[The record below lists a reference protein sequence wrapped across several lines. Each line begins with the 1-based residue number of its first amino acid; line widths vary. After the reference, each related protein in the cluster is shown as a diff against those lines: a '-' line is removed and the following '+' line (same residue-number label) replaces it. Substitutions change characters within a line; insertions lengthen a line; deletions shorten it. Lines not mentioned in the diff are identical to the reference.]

1 MKKFFVY
8 LIFFFSIYS
17 QSFSIE
23 LSKALT
29 EAFKN
34 NPELNA
40 ERENLEVSKE
50 DLKVSKSEFLP
61 SVTITGT
68 KSEEDTD
75 KLTNRSGSNATI
87 NDVNTKKQ
95 TLSIEQK
102 IFQGFGG
109 VADVQKNELGIKLAK
124 IKLIKKEQE
133 ILYKAIDA
141 FTGVLV
147 ADQKF
152 EINKQN
158 LNLLERQV
166 ETDRARL
173 EKGQISVAD
182 LAQSESSLAGA
193 DAKFI
198 GAKNDVVTAKLVYE
212 KVIGPLAVDAKLNS
226 NIDVIPVIPENLEK
240 ALQIS
245 NSKSPDLI
253 IAKIEYE
260 QSKKDVVIARS
271 ELSPSAS
278 ISLESSK
285 TDDLSSTYDEQDKDT
300 MTAKV
305 TLPLFQGGKNHAN
318 LARSKNL
325 NKRKRLL
332 YDNAIKNNDS
342 NVASAW
348 STLQSAK
355 KFLDSVK
362 LQVKAAEIANE
373 GITVEYE
380 TGLGRTT
387 LDLIQ
392 SNTLLLDAKISL
404 ADAERNYLLN
414 QFQFLQSIG
423 ILTSS
428 YLKLQL

>member
-1 MKKFFVY
+1 MKKILLYTTF
-8 LIFFFSIYS
+8 LLSICS
-17 QSFSIE
+17 HVIAVE
-23 LSKALT
+23 LSKALS

-40 ERENLEVSKE
+40 ERENLKVSQE

-61 SVTITGT
+61 SITITGT

-75 KLTNRSGSNATI
+75 KLTDRSGNNSAI
-87 NDVNTKKQ
+87 DDVNTKKQ
-95 TLSIEQK
+95 TVTVEQK

-109 VADVQKNELGIKLAK
+109 VADLQKNEIGIELAK
-124 IKLIKKEQE
+124 IKLIIKEQE
-133 ILYKAIDA
+133 VLFKAIEG
-141 FTGVLV
+141 FTGVLL

-152 EINKQN
+152 SIYEQN

-173 EKGQISVAD
+173 EKGEISIAD

-193 DAKFI
+193 EAKFI
-198 GAKNDVVTAKLVYE
+198 GAKNDVVTAKLIYE
-212 KVIGPLAVDAKLNS
+212 KVIGPLAVDAKLNKE
-226 NIDVIPVIPENLEK
+226 IDIIPNIPESLNK

-253 IAKIEYE
+253 VAKLEYE

-300 MTAKV
+300 MTAKI
-305 TLPLFQGGKNHAN
+305 TLPLFKGGKNYAN
-318 LARSKNL
+318 LSRSKNL

-348 STLQSAK
+348 SKLQSSK
-355 KFLDSVK
+355 RFLDSVR

-373 GITVEYE
+373 GITIEYE

-404 ADAERNYLLN
+404 ADAERDYLLT
-414 QFQFLQSIG
+414 QFRFLRVVG
-423 ILTSS
+423 LLTSNH
-428 YLKLQL
+428 LKLQ

>member
-1 MKKFFVY
+1 MKKILLYTTF
-8 LIFFFSIYS
+8 LLSICS
-17 QSFSIE
+17 HVIAVE
-23 LSKALT
+23 LSKALS

-40 ERENLEVSKE
+40 ERENLKVSQE

-61 SVTITGT
+61 SITITGT

-75 KLTNRSGSNATI
+75 KLTDRSGNNSAI
-87 NDVNTKKQ
+87 DDVNTKKQ
-95 TLSIEQK
+95 TVTVEQK

-109 VADVQKNELGIKLAK
+109 VADLQKNEIGIELAK
-124 IKLIKKEQE
+124 IKLINKEQE
-133 ILYKAIDA
+133 VLFKAIEG
-141 FTGVLV
+141 FTGVLL

-152 EINKQN
+152 SINEQN

-173 EKGQISVAD
+173 EKGQISIAD

-193 DAKFI
+193 EAKFI
-198 GAKNDVVTAKLVYE
+198 GAKNDVVTAKLIYE
-212 KVIGPLAVDAKLNS
+212 KVIGPLAVDAKLNKV
-226 NIDVIPVIPENLEK
+226 IDIIPNIPESLNK

-245 NSKSPDLI
+245 NSKSPELI
-253 IAKIEYE
+253 VAKLEYE
-260 QSKKDVVIARS
+260 QSKKDIVIARS

-305 TLPLFQGGKNHAN
+305 TLPLFKGGKNYAN
-318 LARSKNL
+318 LSRSKNL

-332 YDNAIKNNDS
+332 YDNAIKNKDS

-348 STLQSAK
+348 SKLQSSK
-355 KFLDSVK
+355 RFLDSVR

-373 GITVEYE
+373 GITIEYE

-404 ADAERNYLLN
+404 ADAERDYLLT
-414 QFQFLQSIG
+414 QFKFLRVIG
-423 ILTSS
+423 LLTSNH
-428 YLKLQL
+428 LKLQ

>member
-1 MKKFFVY
+1 MKKILLYTTF
-8 LIFFFSIYS
+8 LLSICS
-17 QSFSIE
+17 HVIAVE
-23 LSKALT
+23 LSKALS

-40 ERENLEVSKE
+40 ERENLKVSQE

-61 SVTITGT
+61 SITITGT

-75 KLTNRSGSNATI
+75 KLTDRSGNNSAI
-87 NDVNTKKQ
+87 DDVNTKKQ
-95 TLSIEQK
+95 TVTVEQK

-109 VADVQKNELGIKLAK
+109 VADLQKNEIGIELAK
-124 IKLIKKEQE
+124 IKLIIKEQE
-133 ILYKAIDA
+133 VLFKAIEG
-141 FTGVLV
+141 FTGVLL

-152 EINKQN
+152 SIYEQN

-173 EKGQISVAD
+173 EKGQISIAD

-193 DAKFI
+193 EAKFI
-198 GAKNDVVTAKLVYE
+198 GAKNDVVTAKLIYE
-212 KVIGPLAVDAKLNS
+212 KVIGPLAVDAKLNKE
-226 NIDVIPVIPENLEK
+226 IDIIPNIPESLNK

-253 IAKIEYE
+253 VAKLEYE

-300 MTAKV
+300 MTAKI
-305 TLPLFQGGKNHAN
+305 TLPLFKGGKNYAN
-318 LARSKNL
+318 LSRSKNL

-348 STLQSAK
+348 SKLQSSK
-355 KFLDSVK
+355 RFLDSVR

-373 GITVEYE
+373 GITIEYE

-404 ADAERNYLLN
+404 ADAERDYLLT
-414 QFQFLQSIG
+414 QFRFLRVVG
-423 ILTSS
+423 LLTSNH
-428 YLKLQL
+428 LKLQ

>member
-1 MKKFFVY
+1 MKKILLYTTF
-8 LIFFFSIYS
+8 LLSICGHV
-17 QSFSIE
+17 IAVE
-23 LSKALT
+23 LSKALS

-40 ERENLEVSKE
+40 ERENLKVSQE

-61 SVTITGT
+61 SITITGT

-75 KLTNRSGSNATI
+75 KLTDRSGNNSAI
-87 NDVNTKKQ
+87 DDVNTKKQ
-95 TLSIEQK
+95 TVTVEQK

-109 VADVQKNELGIKLAK
+109 VADLQKNEIGIELAK
-124 IKLIKKEQE
+124 IKLINKEQE
-133 ILYKAIDA
+133 VLFKAIEG
-141 FTGVLV
+141 FTGVLL

-152 EINKQN
+152 SINEQN

-173 EKGQISVAD
+173 EKGQISIAD

-193 DAKFI
+193 EAKFI
-198 GAKNDVVTAKLVYE
+198 GAKNDVVTAKLIYE
-212 KVIGPLAVDAKLNS
+212 KVIGPLAVDAKLNKE
-226 NIDVIPVIPENLEK
+226 IDIIPNIPESLNK

-253 IAKIEYE
+253 VAKLEYE

-285 TDDLSSTYDEQDKDT
+285 TDDLSSAYDEQDKDT

-305 TLPLFQGGKNHAN
+305 TLPLFKGGKNYAN
-318 LARSKNL
+318 LSRSKNL

-348 STLQSAK
+348 SKLQSSK
-355 KFLDSVK
+355 RFLDSVR

-373 GITVEYE
+373 GITIEYE

-404 ADAERNYLLN
+404 ADAERDYLLT
-414 QFQFLQSIG
+414 QFRFLRVIG
-423 ILTSS
+423 LLTSNH
-428 YLKLQL
+428 LKLQ

>member
-1 MKKFFVY
+1 MKKILLYTTF
-8 LIFFFSIYS
+8 LLSICS
-17 QSFSIE
+17 HVIAVE
-23 LSKALT
+23 LSKALS

-40 ERENLEVSKE
+40 ERENLKVSQE

-61 SVTITGT
+61 SITITGT

-75 KLTNRSGSNATI
+75 KLTDRSGNNSAI
-87 NDVNTKKQ
+87 DDVNTKKQ
-95 TLSIEQK
+95 TVTVEQK

-109 VADVQKNELGIKLAK
+109 VADLQKNEIGIELAK
-124 IKLIKKEQE
+124 IKLIIKEQE
-133 ILYKAIDA
+133 VLFKAIEG
-141 FTGVLV
+141 FTGVLL

-152 EINKQN
+152 SINEQN

-173 EKGQISVAD
+173 EKGQISIAD

-193 DAKFI
+193 EAKFI
-198 GAKNDVVTAKLVYE
+198 GAKNDVVTAKLIYE
-212 KVIGPLAVDAKLNS
+212 KVIGPLAVDAKLNKE
-226 NIDVIPVIPENLEK
+226 IDIIPNIPESLNK

-253 IAKIEYE
+253 VAKLEYE

-300 MTAKV
+300 MTAKI
-305 TLPLFQGGKNHAN
+305 TLPLFKGGKNYAN
-318 LARSKNL
+318 LSRSKNL

-348 STLQSAK
+348 SKLQSSK
-355 KFLDSVK
+355 RFLDSVR

-373 GITVEYE
+373 GITIEYE

-404 ADAERNYLLN
+404 ADAERDYLLT
-414 QFQFLQSIG
+414 QFRFLRVIG
-423 ILTSS
+423 LLTSNH
-428 YLKLQL
+428 LKLQ

>member
-1 MKKFFVY
+1 MKKILLYTTF
-8 LIFFFSIYS
+8 LLSICS
-17 QSFSIE
+17 HVIAVE
-23 LSKALT
+23 LSKALS

-40 ERENLEVSKE
+40 ERENLKVSQE

-61 SVTITGT
+61 SITITGT

-75 KLTNRSGSNATI
+75 KLTDRSGNNSAI
-87 NDVNTKKQ
+87 DDVNTKKQ
-95 TLSIEQK
+95 TVTVEQK

-109 VADVQKNELGIKLAK
+109 VADLQKNEIGIELAK
-124 IKLIKKEQE
+124 IKLIIKEQE
-133 ILYKAIDA
+133 VLFKAIEG
-141 FTGVLV
+141 FTGVLL

-152 EINKQN
+152 SIYEQN

-173 EKGQISVAD
+173 EKGQISIAD

-193 DAKFI
+193 EAKFI
-198 GAKNDVVTAKLVYE
+198 GAKNDVVTAKLIYE
-212 KVIGPLAVDAKLNS
+212 KVIGPLAVDAKLNKE
-226 NIDVIPVIPENLEK
+226 IDIIPNIPESLNK

-253 IAKIEYE
+253 VAKLEYE

-300 MTAKV
+300 MTAKI
-305 TLPLFQGGKNHAN
+305 TLPLFKGGKNYAN
-318 LARSKNL
+318 LSRSKNL

-348 STLQSAK
+348 SKLQSSK
-355 KFLDSVK
+355 RFLDSVR

-373 GITVEYE
+373 GITIEYE

-404 ADAERNYLLN
+404 ADAERDYLLT
-414 QFQFLQSIG
+414 QFRFLRVIG
-423 ILTSS
+423 LLTSNH
-428 YLKLQL
+428 LKLQ

>member
-1 MKKFFVY
+1 MKKILLYTTF
-8 LIFFFSIYS
+8 LLSICS
-17 QSFSIE
+17 HVIAVE
-23 LSKALT
+23 LSKALS

-40 ERENLEVSKE
+40 ERENLKVSQE

-61 SVTITGT
+61 SITITGT

-75 KLTNRSGSNATI
+75 KLTDRSGNNSAI
-87 NDVNTKKQ
+87 DDVNTKKQ
-95 TLSIEQK
+95 TVTVEQK

-109 VADVQKNELGIKLAK
+109 VADLQKNEIGIELAK
-124 IKLIKKEQE
+124 IKLINKEQE
-133 ILYKAIDA
+133 VLFKAIEG
-141 FTGVLV
+141 FTGVLL

-152 EINKQN
+152 SINEQN

-173 EKGQISVAD
+173 EKGQISIAD

-193 DAKFI
+193 EAKFI
-198 GAKNDVVTAKLVYE
+198 GAKNDVVTAKLIYE
-212 KVIGPLAVDAKLNS
+212 KVIGPLAVDAKLNKE
-226 NIDVIPVIPENLEK
+226 IDIIPNIPESLNK

-253 IAKIEYE
+253 VAKLEYE

-305 TLPLFQGGKNHAN
+305 TLPLFKGGKNYAN
-318 LARSKNL
+318 LSRSKNL

-348 STLQSAK
+348 SKLQSSK
-355 KFLDSVK
+355 RFLDSVR

-373 GITVEYE
+373 GITIEYE

-404 ADAERNYLLN
+404 ADAERDYLLT
-414 QFQFLQSIG
+414 QFRFLRVIG
-423 ILTSS
+423 LLTSNH
-428 YLKLQL
+428 LKLQ

>member
-1 MKKFFVY
+1 MKKILLYTTF
-8 LIFFFSIYS
+8 LLSICS
-17 QSFSIE
+17 HVIAVE
-23 LSKALT
+23 LSKALS

-40 ERENLEVSKE
+40 ERENLKVSQE

-61 SVTITGT
+61 SITITGT

-75 KLTNRSGSNATI
+75 KLTDRSGNNSAI
-87 NDVNTKKQ
+87 DDVNTKKQ
-95 TLSIEQK
+95 TVTVEQK

-109 VADVQKNELGIKLAK
+109 VADLQKNEIGIELAK
-124 IKLIKKEQE
+124 IKLINKEQE
-133 ILYKAIDA
+133 VLFKAIEG
-141 FTGVLV
+141 FTGVLL

-152 EINKQN
+152 SINEQN

-173 EKGQISVAD
+173 EKGQISIAD

-193 DAKFI
+193 EAKFI
-198 GAKNDVVTAKLVYE
+198 GAKNDVVTAKLIYE
-212 KVIGPLAVDAKLNS
+212 KVIGPLAVDAKLNKE
-226 NIDVIPVIPENLEK
+226 IDIIPNIPESLNK

-253 IAKIEYE
+253 VAKLEYE

-300 MTAKV
+300 MTAKI
-305 TLPLFQGGKNHAN
+305 TLPLFKGGKNYAN
-318 LARSKNL
+318 LSRSKNL

-348 STLQSAK
+348 SKLQSSK
-355 KFLDSVK
+355 RFLDSVR

-373 GITVEYE
+373 GITIEYE

-404 ADAERNYLLN
+404 ADAERDYLLT
-414 QFQFLQSIG
+414 QFRFLRVVG
-423 ILTSS
+423 LLTSNH
-428 YLKLQL
+428 LKLQ

>member
-1 MKKFFVY
+1 MKKILLYTTF
-8 LIFFFSIYS
+8 LLSICS
-17 QSFSIE
+17 HVIAVE
-23 LSKALT
+23 LSKALS

-40 ERENLEVSKE
+40 ERENLKVSQE

-61 SVTITGT
+61 SITITGT

-75 KLTNRSGSNATI
+75 KLTDRSGNNSAI
-87 NDVNTKKQ
+87 DDVNTKKQ
-95 TLSIEQK
+95 TVTVEQK

-109 VADVQKNELGIKLAK
+109 VADLQKNEIGIELAK
-124 IKLIKKEQE
+124 IKLINKEQE
-133 ILYKAIDA
+133 VLFKAIEG
-141 FTGVLV
+141 FTGVLL

-152 EINKQN
+152 SIYEQN

-173 EKGQISVAD
+173 EKGQISIAD

-193 DAKFI
+193 EAKFI
-198 GAKNDVVTAKLVYE
+198 GAKNDVVTAKLIYE
-212 KVIGPLAVDAKLNS
+212 KVIGPLAVDAKLNKE
-226 NIDVIPVIPENLEK
+226 IDIIPNIPESLNK

-253 IAKIEYE
+253 VAKLEYE

-300 MTAKV
+300 MTAKI
-305 TLPLFQGGKNHAN
+305 TLPLFKGGKNYAN
-318 LARSKNL
+318 LSRSKNL

-348 STLQSAK
+348 SKLQSSK
-355 KFLDSVK
+355 RFLDSVR

-373 GITVEYE
+373 GITIEYE

-404 ADAERNYLLN
+404 ADAERDYLLT
-414 QFQFLQSIG
+414 QFRFLRVIG
-423 ILTSS
+423 LLTSNH
-428 YLKLQL
+428 LKLQ

>member
-1 MKKFFVY
+1 MKKILLYTTF
-8 LIFFFSIYS
+8 LLSICS
-17 QSFSIE
+17 HVIAVE
-23 LSKALT
+23 LSKALS

-40 ERENLEVSKE
+40 ERENLKVSQE

-61 SVTITGT
+61 SITITGT

-75 KLTNRSGSNATI
+75 KLTDRSGNNSAI
-87 NDVNTKKQ
+87 DDVKTKKQ
-95 TLSIEQK
+95 TVTVEQK

-109 VADVQKNELGIKLAK
+109 VADLQKNEIGIELAK
-124 IKLIKKEQE
+124 IKLIIKEQE
-133 ILYKAIDA
+133 VLFKAIEG
-141 FTGVLV
+141 FTGVLL

-152 EINKQN
+152 SIYEQN

-173 EKGQISVAD
+173 EKGQISIAD

-193 DAKFI
+193 EAKFI
-198 GAKNDVVTAKLVYE
+198 GAKNDVVTAKLIYE
-212 KVIGPLAVDAKLNS
+212 KVIGPLAVDAKLNKE
-226 NIDVIPVIPENLEK
+226 IDIIPNIPESLNK

-253 IAKIEYE
+253 VAKLEYE

-300 MTAKV
+300 MTAKI
-305 TLPLFQGGKNHAN
+305 TLPLFKGGKNYAN
-318 LARSKNL
+318 LSRSKNL

-348 STLQSAK
+348 SKLQSSK
-355 KFLDSVK
+355 RFLDSVR

-373 GITVEYE
+373 GITIEYE

-404 ADAERNYLLN
+404 ADAERDYLLT
-414 QFQFLQSIG
+414 QFRFLRVVG
-423 ILTSS
+423 LLTSNH
-428 YLKLQL
+428 LKLQ

>member
-1 MKKFFVY
+1 MKKILLYTTF
-8 LIFFFSIYS
+8 LLSICS
-17 QSFSIE
+17 HVIAVE
-23 LSKALT
+23 LSKALS

-40 ERENLEVSKE
+40 ERENLKVSQE

-61 SVTITGT
+61 SITITGT

-75 KLTNRSGSNATI
+75 KLTDRSGNNSAI
-87 NDVNTKKQ
+87 DDVNTKKQ
-95 TLSIEQK
+95 TVTVEQK

-109 VADVQKNELGIKLAK
+109 VADLQKNEIGIELAK
-124 IKLIKKEQE
+124 IKLIIKEQE
-133 ILYKAIDA
+133 VLFKAIEG
-141 FTGVLV
+141 FTGVLL

-152 EINKQN
+152 SIYEQN

-173 EKGQISVAD
+173 EKGEISIAD

-193 DAKFI
+193 EAKFI
-198 GAKNDVVTAKLVYE
+198 GAKNDVVTAKLIYE
-212 KVIGPLAVDAKLNS
+212 KVIGPLAVDAKLNKE
-226 NIDVIPVIPENLEK
+226 IDIIPNIPESLNK

-253 IAKIEYE
+253 VAKLEYE

-305 TLPLFQGGKNHAN
+305 TLPLFKGGKNYAN
-318 LARSKNL
+318 LSRSKNL

-348 STLQSAK
+348 SKLQSSK
-355 KFLDSVK
+355 RFLDSVR

-373 GITVEYE
+373 GITIEYE

-404 ADAERNYLLN
+404 ADAERDYLLT
-414 QFQFLQSIG
+414 QFRFLRVVG
-423 ILTSS
+423 LLTSNH
-428 YLKLQL
+428 LKLQ

>member
-1 MKKFFVY
+1 MKKILLYTTF
-8 LIFFFSIYS
+8 LLSICS
-17 QSFSIE
+17 HVIAVE
-23 LSKALT
+23 LSKALS

-40 ERENLEVSKE
+40 ERENLKVSQE

-61 SVTITGT
+61 SITITGT

-75 KLTNRSGSNATI
+75 KLTDRSGNNSAI
-87 NDVNTKKQ
+87 DDVNTKKQ
-95 TLSIEQK
+95 TVTVEQK

-109 VADVQKNELGIKLAK
+109 VADLQKNEIGIELAK
-124 IKLIKKEQE
+124 IKLINKEQE
-133 ILYKAIDA
+133 VLFKAIEG
-141 FTGVLV
+141 FTGVLL

-152 EINKQN
+152 SINEQN

-173 EKGQISVAD
+173 EKGQISIAD

-193 DAKFI
+193 EAKFI
-198 GAKNDVVTAKLVYE
+198 GAKNDVVTAKLIYE
-212 KVIGPLAVDAKLNS
+212 KVIGPLAVDAKLNKE
-226 NIDVIPVIPENLEK
+226 IDIIPNIPESLNK

-253 IAKIEYE
+253 VAKLEYE

-305 TLPLFQGGKNHAN
+305 TLPLFKGGKNYAN
-318 LARSKNL
+318 LSRSKNL
-325 NKRKRLL
+325 NKKKRLL

-348 STLQSAK
+348 SKLQSSK
-355 KFLDSVK
+355 RFLDSVR

-373 GITVEYE
+373 GITIEYE

-404 ADAERNYLLN
+404 ADAERDYLLT
-414 QFQFLQSIG
+414 QFRFLRVVG
-423 ILTSS
+423 LLTSNH
-428 YLKLQL
+428 LKLQ

>member
-1 MKKFFVY
+1 MKKILLYTTF
-8 LIFFFSIYS
+8 LLSICS
-17 QSFSIE
+17 HVIAVE
-23 LSKALT
+23 LSKALS

-40 ERENLEVSKE
+40 ERENLKVSQE

-61 SVTITGT
+61 SITITGT

-75 KLTNRSGSNATI
+75 KLTDRSGNNSAI
-87 NDVNTKKQ
+87 DDVNTKKQ
-95 TLSIEQK
+95 TVTVEQK

-109 VADVQKNELGIKLAK
+109 VADLQKNEIGIELAK
-124 IKLIKKEQE
+124 IKLINKEQE
-133 ILYKAIDA
+133 VLFKAIEG
-141 FTGVLV
+141 FTGVLL

-152 EINKQN
+152 SINEQN

-173 EKGQISVAD
+173 EKGQISIAD

-193 DAKFI
+193 EAKFI
-198 GAKNDVVTAKLVYE
+198 GAKNDVVTAKLIYE
-212 KVIGPLAVDAKLNS
+212 KVIGPLAVDAKLNKE
-226 NIDVIPVIPENLEK
+226 IDIIPNIPESLNK

-253 IAKIEYE
+253 VAKLEYE

-300 MTAKV
+300 MTAKI
-305 TLPLFQGGKNHAN
+305 TLPLFKGGKNYAN
-318 LARSKNL
+318 LSRSKNL

-348 STLQSAK
+348 SKLQSSK
-355 KFLDSVK
+355 RFLDSVR

-373 GITVEYE
+373 GITIEYE

-404 ADAERNYLLN
+404 ADAERDYLLT
-414 QFQFLQSIG
+414 QFRFLRVVG
-423 ILTSS
+423 ILTSNH
-428 YLKLQL
+428 LKLQ

>member
-1 MKKFFVY
+1 MKKILLYTTF
-8 LIFFFSIYS
+8 LLSICS
-17 QSFSIE
+17 HVIAVE
-23 LSKALT
+23 LSKALS

-40 ERENLEVSKE
+40 ERENLKVSQE

-61 SVTITGT
+61 SITITGT

-75 KLTNRSGSNATI
+75 KLTDRSGNNSAI
-87 NDVNTKKQ
+87 DDVNTKKQ
-95 TLSIEQK
+95 TVTVEQK

-109 VADVQKNELGIKLAK
+109 VADLQKNEIGIELAK
-124 IKLIKKEQE
+124 IKLIIKEQE
-133 ILYKAIDA
+133 VLFKAIEG
-141 FTGVLV
+141 FTGVLL

-152 EINKQN
+152 SINEQN

-173 EKGQISVAD
+173 EKGEISIAD

-193 DAKFI
+193 EAKFI
-198 GAKNDVVTAKLVYE
+198 GAKNDVVTAKLIYE
-212 KVIGPLAVDAKLNS
+212 KVIGPLAVDAKLNKE
-226 NIDVIPVIPENLEK
+226 IDIIPNIPESLNK

-253 IAKIEYE
+253 VAKLEYE

-300 MTAKV
+300 MTAKI
-305 TLPLFQGGKNHAN
+305 TLPLFKGGKNYAN
-318 LARSKNL
+318 LSRSKNL

-348 STLQSAK
+348 SKLQSSK
-355 KFLDSVK
+355 RFLDSVR

-373 GITVEYE
+373 GITIEYE

-404 ADAERNYLLN
+404 ADAERDYLLT
-414 QFQFLQSIG
+414 QFRFLRVVG
-423 ILTSS
+423 LLTSNH
-428 YLKLQL
+428 LKLQ

>member
-1 MKKFFVY
+1 MKKILLYTTF
-8 LIFFFSIYS
+8 LLSICS
-17 QSFSIE
+17 HVIAVE
-23 LSKALT
+23 LSKALS

-40 ERENLEVSKE
+40 ERENLKVSQE

-61 SVTITGT
+61 SITITGT

-75 KLTNRSGSNATI
+75 KLTDRSGNNSAI
-87 NDVNTKKQ
+87 DDVNTKKQ
-95 TLSIEQK
+95 TVTVEQK

-109 VADVQKNELGIKLAK
+109 VADLQKNEIGIELAK
-124 IKLIKKEQE
+124 IKLINKEQE
-133 ILYKAIDA
+133 VLFKAIEG
-141 FTGVLV
+141 FTGVLL

-152 EINKQN
+152 SINEQN

-173 EKGQISVAD
+173 EKGQISIAD

-193 DAKFI
+193 EAKFI
-198 GAKNDVVTAKLVYE
+198 GAKNDVVTAKLIYE
-212 KVIGPLAVDAKLNS
+212 KVIGPLAVDAKLNKE
-226 NIDVIPVIPENLEK
+226 IDIIPNIPESLNK

-253 IAKIEYE
+253 VAKLEYE

-305 TLPLFQGGKNHAN
+305 TLPLFKGGKNYAN
-318 LARSKNL
+318 LSRSKNL

-348 STLQSAK
+348 SKLQSSK
-355 KFLDSVK
+355 RFLDSVR

-373 GITVEYE
+373 GITIEYE

-404 ADAERNYLLN
+404 ADAERDYLLT
-414 QFQFLQSIG
+414 QFRFLRVVG
-423 ILTSS
+423 LLTSNH
-428 YLKLQL
+428 LKLQ

>member
-1 MKKFFVY
+1 MKKILLYTTF
-8 LIFFFSIYS
+8 LLSICS
-17 QSFSIE
+17 HVIAVE
-23 LSKALT
+23 LSKALS

-40 ERENLEVSKE
+40 ERENLKVSQE

-61 SVTITGT
+61 SITITGT

-75 KLTNRSGSNATI
+75 KLTDRSGNNSAI
-87 NDVNTKKQ
+87 DDVNTKKQ
-95 TLSIEQK
+95 TVTVEQK

-109 VADVQKNELGIKLAK
+109 VADLQKNEIGIELAK
-124 IKLIKKEQE
+124 IKLIIKEQE
-133 ILYKAIDA
+133 VLFKAIEG
-141 FTGVLV
+141 FTGVLL

-152 EINKQN
+152 SIYEQN

-173 EKGQISVAD
+173 EKGQISIAD

-193 DAKFI
+193 EAKFI
-198 GAKNDVVTAKLVYE
+198 GAKNDVVTAKLIYE
-212 KVIGPLAVDAKLNS
+212 KVIGPLAVDAKLNKE
-226 NIDVIPVIPENLEK
+226 IDIIPNIPESLNK

-253 IAKIEYE
+253 VAKLEYE

-305 TLPLFQGGKNHAN
+305 TLPLFKGGKNYAN
-318 LARSKNL
+318 LSRSKNL

-348 STLQSAK
+348 SKLQSSK
-355 KFLDSVK
+355 RFLDSVR

-373 GITVEYE
+373 GITIEYE

-404 ADAERNYLLN
+404 ADAERDYLLT
-414 QFQFLQSIG
+414 QFKFLRVIG
-423 ILTSS
+423 LLTSNH
-428 YLKLQL
+428 LKLQ

>member
-1 MKKFFVY
+1 MKKILLYTTF
-8 LIFFFSIYS
+8 LLSICS
-17 QSFSIE
+17 HVIAVE
-23 LSKALT
+23 LSKALS

-40 ERENLEVSKE
+40 ERENLKVSQE

-61 SVTITGT
+61 SITITGT

-75 KLTNRSGSNATI
+75 KLTDRSGNNSAI
-87 NDVNTKKQ
+87 DDVNTKKQ
-95 TLSIEQK
+95 TVTVEQK

-109 VADVQKNELGIKLAK
+109 VADLQKNEIGIELAK
-124 IKLIKKEQE
+124 IKLIIKEQE
-133 ILYKAIDA
+133 VLFKAIEG
-141 FTGVLV
+141 FTGVLL

-152 EINKQN
+152 SIYEQN

-173 EKGQISVAD
+173 EKGQISIAD

-193 DAKFI
+193 EAKFI
-198 GAKNDVVTAKLVYE
+198 GAKNDVVTAKLIYE
-212 KVIGPLAVDAKLNS
+212 KVIGPLAVDAKLNKE
-226 NIDVIPVIPENLEK
+226 IDIIPNIPESLNK

-253 IAKIEYE
+253 VAKLEYE

-300 MTAKV
+300 MTAKI
-305 TLPLFQGGKNHAN
+305 TLPLFKGGKNYAN
-318 LARSKNL
+318 LSRSKNL
-325 NKRKRLL
+325 NKKKRLL

-348 STLQSAK
+348 SKLQSSK
-355 KFLDSVK
+355 RFLDSVR

-373 GITVEYE
+373 GITIEYE

-404 ADAERNYLLN
+404 ADAERDYLLT
-414 QFQFLQSIG
+414 QFRFLRVVG
-423 ILTSS
+423 LLTSNH
-428 YLKLQL
+428 LKLQ

>member
-1 MKKFFVY
+1 MKKILLYTTF
-8 LIFFFSIYS
+8 LLSICGHV
-17 QSFSIE
+17 IAVE
-23 LSKALT
+23 LSKALS

-40 ERENLEVSKE
+40 ERENLKVSQE

-61 SVTITGT
+61 SITITGT

-75 KLTNRSGSNATI
+75 KLTDRSGNNSAI
-87 NDVNTKKQ
+87 DDVNTKKQ
-95 TLSIEQK
+95 TVTVEQK

-109 VADVQKNELGIKLAK
+109 VADLQKNEIGIELAK
-124 IKLIKKEQE
+124 IKLINKEQE
-133 ILYKAIDA
+133 VLFKAIEG
-141 FTGVLV
+141 FTGVLL

-152 EINKQN
+152 SINEQN

-173 EKGQISVAD
+173 EKGQISIAD

-193 DAKFI
+193 EAKFI
-198 GAKNDVVTAKLVYE
+198 GAKNDVVTAKLIYE
-212 KVIGPLAVDAKLNS
+212 KVIGPLAVDAKLNKE
-226 NIDVIPVIPENLEK
+226 IDIIPNIPESLNK

-253 IAKIEYE
+253 VAKLEYE

-305 TLPLFQGGKNHAN
+305 TLPLFKGGKNYAN
-318 LARSKNL
+318 LSRSKNL

-348 STLQSAK
+348 SKLQSSK
-355 KFLDSVK
+355 RFLDSVR

-373 GITVEYE
+373 GITIEYE

-404 ADAERNYLLN
+404 ADAERDYLLT
-414 QFQFLQSIG
+414 QFRFLRVIG
-423 ILTSS
+423 LLTSNH
-428 YLKLQL
+428 LKLQ

>member
-1 MKKFFVY
+1 MKKILLYTTF
-8 LIFFFSIYS
+8 LLSICS
-17 QSFSIE
+17 HVIAVE
-23 LSKALT
+23 LSKALS

-40 ERENLEVSKE
+40 ERENLKVSQE

-61 SVTITGT
+61 SITITGT

-75 KLTNRSGSNATI
+75 KLTDRSGNNSAI
-87 NDVNTKKQ
+87 DDVNTKKQ
-95 TLSIEQK
+95 TVTVEQK

-109 VADVQKNELGIKLAK
+109 VADLQKNEIGIELAK
-124 IKLIKKEQE
+124 IKLINKEQE
-133 ILYKAIDA
+133 VLFKAIEG
-141 FTGVLV
+141 FTGVLL

-152 EINKQN
+152 SIYEQN

-173 EKGQISVAD
+173 EKGQISIAD

-193 DAKFI
+193 EAKFI
-198 GAKNDVVTAKLVYE
+198 GAKNDVVTAKLIYE
-212 KVIGPLAVDAKLNS
+212 KVIGPLAVDAKLNKE
-226 NIDVIPVIPENLEK
+226 IDIIPNIPESLNK

-253 IAKIEYE
+253 VAKLEYE

-300 MTAKV
+300 MTAKI
-305 TLPLFQGGKNHAN
+305 TLPLFKGGKNYAN
-318 LARSKNL
+318 LSRSKNL

-348 STLQSAK
+348 SKLQSSK
-355 KFLDSVK
+355 RFLDSVR

-373 GITVEYE
+373 GITIEYE

-404 ADAERNYLLN
+404 ADAERDYLLT
-414 QFQFLQSIG
+414 QFRFLRVVG
-423 ILTSS
+423 LLTSNH
-428 YLKLQL
+428 LKLQ

>member
-1 MKKFFVY
+1 MKKILLYTTF
-8 LIFFFSIYS
+8 LLSICS
-17 QSFSIE
+17 HVIAVE
-23 LSKALT
+23 LSKALS

-40 ERENLEVSKE
+40 ERENLKVSQE

-61 SVTITGT
+61 SITITGT

-75 KLTNRSGSNATI
+75 KLTDRSGNNSAI
-87 NDVNTKKQ
+87 DDVNTKKQ
-95 TLSIEQK
+95 TVTVEQK

-109 VADVQKNELGIKLAK
+109 VADLQKNEIGIELAK
-124 IKLIKKEQE
+124 IKLINKEQE
-133 ILYKAIDA
+133 VLFKAIEG
-141 FTGVLV
+141 FTGVLL

-152 EINKQN
+152 SIYEQN

-173 EKGQISVAD
+173 EKGQISIAD

-193 DAKFI
+193 EAKFI
-198 GAKNDVVTAKLVYE
+198 GAKNDVVTAKLIYE
-212 KVIGPLAVDAKLNS
+212 KVIGPLAVDAKLNKE
-226 NIDVIPVIPENLEK
+226 IDIIPNIPESLNK

-253 IAKIEYE
+253 VAKLEYE

-305 TLPLFQGGKNHAN
+305 TLPLFKGGKNYAN
-318 LARSKNL
+318 LSRCKNL

-348 STLQSAK
+348 SKLQSSK
-355 KFLDSVK
+355 RFLDSVR

-373 GITVEYE
+373 GITIEYE

-404 ADAERNYLLN
+404 ADAERDYLLT
-414 QFQFLQSIG
+414 QFRFLRVVG
-423 ILTSS
+423 LLTSNH
-428 YLKLQL
+428 LKLQ

>member
-1 MKKFFVY
+1 MKKILLYTTF
-8 LIFFFSIYS
+8 LLSICS
-17 QSFSIE
+17 HVIAVE
-23 LSKALT
+23 LSKALS

-40 ERENLEVSKE
+40 ERENLKVSQE

-61 SVTITGT
+61 SITITGT

-75 KLTNRSGSNATI
+75 KLTDRSGNNSAI
-87 NDVNTKKQ
+87 DDVNTKKQ
-95 TLSIEQK
+95 TVTVEQK

-109 VADVQKNELGIKLAK
+109 VADLQKNEIGIELAK
-124 IKLIKKEQE
+124 IKLINKEQE
-133 ILYKAIDA
+133 VLFKAIEG
-141 FTGVLV
+141 FTGVLL

-152 EINKQN
+152 SINEQN

-173 EKGQISVAD
+173 EKGQISIAD

-193 DAKFI
+193 EAKFI
-198 GAKNDVVTAKLVYE
+198 GAKNDVVTAKLIYE
-212 KVIGPLAVDAKLNS
+212 KVIGPLAVDAKLNKE
-226 NIDVIPVIPENLEK
+226 IDIIPNIPESLNK

-253 IAKIEYE
+253 VAKLEYE

-285 TDDLSSTYDEQDKDT
+285 TDDLSSAYDEQDKDT

-305 TLPLFQGGKNHAN
+305 TLPLFKGGKNYAN
-318 LARSKNL
+318 LSRSKNL

-348 STLQSAK
+348 SKLQSSK
-355 KFLDSVK
+355 RFLDSVR

-373 GITVEYE
+373 GITIEYE

-404 ADAERNYLLN
+404 ADAERDYLLT
-414 QFQFLQSIG
+414 QFRFLRVIG
-423 ILTSS
+423 LLTSNH
-428 YLKLQL
+428 LKLQ

>member
-1 MKKFFVY
+1 MKKILLYTTF
-8 LIFFFSIYS
+8 LLSICS
-17 QSFSIE
+17 HVIAVE
-23 LSKALT
+23 LSKALS

-40 ERENLEVSKE
+40 ERENLKVSQE

-61 SVTITGT
+61 SITITGT

-75 KLTNRSGSNATI
+75 KLTDRSGNNSAI
-87 NDVNTKKQ
+87 DDVNTKKQ
-95 TLSIEQK
+95 TVTVEQK

-109 VADVQKNELGIKLAK
+109 VADLQKNEIGIELAK
-124 IKLIKKEQE
+124 IKLIIKEQE
-133 ILYKAIDA
+133 VLFKAIEG
-141 FTGVLV
+141 FTGVLL

-152 EINKQN
+152 SIYEQN

-173 EKGQISVAD
+173 EKGQISIAD

-193 DAKFI
+193 EAKFI
-198 GAKNDVVTAKLVYE
+198 GAKNDVVTAKLIYE
-212 KVIGPLAVDAKLNS
+212 KVIGPLAVDAKLNKE
-226 NIDVIPVIPENLEK
+226 IDIIPNIPESLNK

-253 IAKIEYE
+253 VAKLEYE

-305 TLPLFQGGKNHAN
+305 TLPLFKGGKNYAN
-318 LARSKNL
+318 LSRSKNL

-348 STLQSAK
+348 SKLQSSK
-355 KFLDSVK
+355 RFLDSVR

-373 GITVEYE
+373 GITIEYE

-404 ADAERNYLLN
+404 ADAERDYLLT
-414 QFQFLQSIG
+414 QFRFLRVVG
-423 ILTSS
+423 LLTSNH
-428 YLKLQL
+428 LKLQ

>member
-1 MKKFFVY
+1 MKKILLYTTF
-8 LIFFFSIYS
+8 LLSICS
-17 QSFSIE
+17 HVIAVE
-23 LSKALT
+23 LSKALS

-40 ERENLEVSKE
+40 ERENLKVSQE

-61 SVTITGT
+61 SITITGT

-75 KLTNRSGSNATI
+75 KLTDRSGNNSAI
-87 NDVNTKKQ
+87 DDVNTKKQ
-95 TLSIEQK
+95 TVTVEQK

-109 VADVQKNELGIKLAK
+109 VADLQKNEIGIELAK
-124 IKLIKKEQE
+124 IKLIIKEQE
-133 ILYKAIDA
+133 VLFKAIEG
-141 FTGVLV
+141 FTGVLL

-152 EINKQN
+152 SINEQN

-173 EKGQISVAD
+173 EKGQISIAD

-193 DAKFI
+193 EAKFI
-198 GAKNDVVTAKLVYE
+198 GAKNDVVTAKLIYE
-212 KVIGPLAVDAKLNS
+212 KVIGPLAVDAKLNKE
-226 NIDVIPVIPENLEK
+226 IDIIPNIPESLNK

-253 IAKIEYE
+253 VAKLEYE

-300 MTAKV
+300 MTAKI
-305 TLPLFQGGKNHAN
+305 TLPLFKGGKNYAN
-318 LARSKNL
+318 LSRSKNL

-348 STLQSAK
+348 SKLQSSK
-355 KFLDSVK
+355 RFLDSVR

-373 GITVEYE
+373 GITIEYE

-404 ADAERNYLLN
+404 ADAERDYLLT
-414 QFQFLQSIG
+414 QFRFLRVVG
-423 ILTSS
+423 LLTSNH
-428 YLKLQL
+428 LKLQ

>member
-1 MKKFFVY
+1 MKKILLYTTF
-8 LIFFFSIYS
+8 LLSICS
-17 QSFSIE
+17 HVIAVE
-23 LSKALT
+23 LSKALS

-40 ERENLEVSKE
+40 ERENLKVSQE

-61 SVTITGT
+61 SITITGT

-75 KLTNRSGSNATI
+75 KLTDRSGNNSAI
-87 NDVNTKKQ
+87 DDVNTKKQ
-95 TLSIEQK
+95 TVTVEQK

-109 VADVQKNELGIKLAK
+109 VADLQKNEIGIELAK
-124 IKLIKKEQE
+124 IKLIIKEQE
-133 ILYKAIDA
+133 VLFKAIEG
-141 FTGVLV
+141 FTGVLL

-152 EINKQN
+152 SIYEQN

-173 EKGQISVAD
+173 EKGQISIAD

-193 DAKFI
+193 EAKFI
-198 GAKNDVVTAKLVYE
+198 GAKNDVVTAKLIYE
-212 KVIGPLAVDAKLNS
+212 KVIGPLAVDAKLNKE
-226 NIDVIPVIPENLEK
+226 IDIIPNIPESLNK

-253 IAKIEYE
+253 VAKLEYE

-285 TDDLSSTYDEQDKDT
+285 TDDLSSAYDEQDKDT

-305 TLPLFQGGKNHAN
+305 TLPLFKGGKNYAN
-318 LARSKNL
+318 LSRSKNL

-348 STLQSAK
+348 SKLQSSK
-355 KFLDSVK
+355 RFLDSVR

-373 GITVEYE
+373 GITIEYE

-404 ADAERNYLLN
+404 ADAERDYLLT
-414 QFQFLQSIG
+414 QFRFLRVVG
-423 ILTSS
+423 LLTSNH
-428 YLKLQL
+428 LKLQ